1 MRIKKIDKTNHE
13 NNRSSWKSPFSNL
26 WLLLCFNFSW
36 PLQISNPCLRVS
48 FTREKLA
55 WGQCYVAEQWVLKW
69 TVINAIQL
77 FQSLFNLI
85 LHRLSRVGLDS
96 WWFGLCFIL
105 FFSLSVPVMILDS
118 LNYLINLHFLIYF
131 IIFLIILTKKYYF
144 YFIPLPLLLLS
155 RITIDPYQLFSSTNK
170 FIITATI
177 IYLLHHQQYIM
188 SLNIRFCWILWTHC
202 ELCGYWWY
210 CFIILC
216 DNIKFCLISIWNLI
230 RSWYLI

>member
-26 WLLLCFNFSW
+26 WLLLCFNFSR

-85 LHRLSRVGLDS
+85 LHCLSRVGLDS
-96 WWFGLCFIL
+96 WIL
-105 FFSLSVPVMILDS
+105 MIRPL
-118 LNYLINLHFLIYF
+118 
-131 IIFLIILTKKYYF
+131 F
-144 YFIPLPLLLLS
+144 YFIFFSECASNDTWFPKLSHQPPLFN
-155 RITIDPYQLFSSTNK
+155 LFYYFFNYS
-170 FIITATI
+170 
-177 IYLLHHQQYIM
+177 Y
-188 SLNIRFCWILWTHC
+188 
-202 ELCGYWWY
+202 
-210 CFIILC
+210 
-216 DNIKFCLISIWNLI
+216 
-230 RSWYLI
+230 